1 MHFLA
6 DYEPIAEEVIFA
18 EAPGANP
25 CALER
30 IPYRHLRPGVRLGPL
45 GPAYAASAAE

>member
-1 MHFLA
+1 
-6 DYEPIAEEVIFA
+6 VIFA

-30 IPYRHLRPGVRLGPL
+30 IPYRKLRPGIRLGPL
-45 GPAYAASAAE
+45 GAPFTPNRKAAE